1 MKRFLFLT
9 FLTHVPIALFL
20 LEFVPGASPC
30 LFAQAAAQAP
40 SSSSTG
46 SMHGTVSDPT
56 GAVIP
61 NASVSVTSAS
71 GQVFSAVSDGAG
83 AYAIHGLPPSTY
95 SVKAT
100 ASGFAAYESNAVM
113 VAKGSA
119 LRLNIA
125 LAIQVEQ
132 EKVEVQAESNTVD
145 TSPDSNANAVVIKGK
160 DLDALSDDPDEL
172 SNELQALAGPSAG
185 PNGGEIYIDG
195 FTGGQLPPKSSIR
208 EIRIN
213 QNPFSAQYDRLGYGR
228 IEILTKPGTDKMHGH
243 LSARG
248 TDSALNAQNPILNAN
263 LSPGQP
269 PSTVTEPPYYQ
280 WNIDGNIGGAFSKTA
295 SYFLSVFTR
304 DNQNVSIINA
314 INPASVTP
322 TIPAGLTLNEAFP
335 NPSSRLDI
343 APRVD
348 LQLGESNTLTIRY
361 DFYRAVQSN
370 QGVCQTSLPEQA
382 YGTHNME
389 NTIQLSDSLVF
400 SKNLVDDIRFQYRR
414 IRNDQTAVFTTP
426 SVSVQG
432 AFTDGGNNSGTVQDH
447 QDDFELQNYFS
458 GVQGRHSLNFGARLR
473 AYRDAN
479 YTDSG
484 TNGSFTFQSLSDYL
498 NKTPQTYQQTVV
510 NQYKAHATLFDAALF
525 YQDDWKVNQ
534 RFTFSYGV
542 RWEAQNWINDRNDW
556 APRISFAYALDG
568 HGKQQPKTVLRGG
581 YGWFYQRFT
590 VPNSFGSAAGTP
602 YIIQAIHQNGVNQQ
616 TFIVTNPSYSETTPG
631 NPLPPPSLGDE
642 T

>member
-30 LFAQAAAQAP
+30 LFAQGAAQAP

-213 QNPFSAQYDRLGYGR
+213 QNPFSAEFDRLGYGR
-228 IEILTKPGTDKMHGH
+228 IEILTKPGTTKLHGQIQ
-243 LSARG
+243 ARG
-248 TDSALNAQNPILNAN
+248 NDSSFNSRNPLLTEA
-263 LSPGQP
+263 
-269 PSTVTEPPYYQ
+269 EPPYYSYNVQ
-280 WNIDGNIGGAFSKTA
+280 GSVGGPISKNA
-295 SYFLSVFTR
+295 SYFVSAFGR
-304 DNQNVSIINA
+304 NNQNVNVVDVTA
-314 INPASVTP
+314 NPA
-322 TIPAGLTLNEAFP
+322 
-335 NPSSRLDI
+335 
-343 APRVD
+343 
-348 LQLGESNTLTIRY
+348 
-361 DFYRAVQSN
+361 
-370 QGVCQTSLPEQA
+370 
-382 YGTHNME
+382 
-389 NTIQLSDSLVF
+389 
-400 SKNLVDDIRFQYRR
+400 
-414 IRNDQTAVFTTP
+414 
-426 SVSVQG
+426 
-432 AFTDGGNNSGTVQDH
+432 
-447 QDDFELQNYFS
+447 
-458 GVQGRHSLNFGARLR
+458 
-473 AYRDAN
+473 
-479 YTDSG
+479 
-484 TNGSFTFQSLSDYL
+484 
-498 NKTPQTYQQTVV
+498 
-510 NQYKAHATLFDAALF
+510 
-525 YQDDWKVNQ
+525 
-534 RFTFSYGV
+534 
-542 RWEAQNWINDRNDW
+542 
-556 APRISFAYALDG
+556 
-568 HGKQQPKTVLRGG
+568 
-581 YGWFYQRFT
+581 
-590 VPNSFGSAAGTP
+590 
-602 YIIQAIHQNGVNQQ
+602 
-616 TFIVTNPSYSETTPG
+616 
-631 NPLPPPSLGDE
+631 
-642 T
+642 